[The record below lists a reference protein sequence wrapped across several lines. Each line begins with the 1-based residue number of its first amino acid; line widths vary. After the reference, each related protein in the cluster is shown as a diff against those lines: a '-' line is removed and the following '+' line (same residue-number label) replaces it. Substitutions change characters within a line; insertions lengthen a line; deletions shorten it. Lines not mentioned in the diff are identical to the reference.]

1 MGTRAPG
8 GGVGDAGSLADR
20 ARPQDTARRVDR
32 ERRRLDH
39 RYLRRGLRSPRHRN
53 RYRHRLAG
61 VPPPLAASFAHGR
74 HLGRDRLSPGG
85 LAGGALSPAGS
96 AVLDQPGSL
105 GGRDGDPGAGSPGDG
120 RFARDRYPNRHNR
133 GPIPI
138 CIGSLEFLLL
148 SPPALLMVAI
158 LGVIAFLLAGWRVAL
173 FTVLGLLFVIS
184 LDLWEAAMQTLALV
198 LAATVVALAIGIPI
212 GIIAA
217 KSSSLETAIRPV
229 LDVAQTMPAFVY
241 LVPIVVLLGIGAG
254 PALIATV
261 VFAMPP
267 AVRLTMLGIQQ
278 VPRDAVEAA
287 HAFGATPWQTL
298 FKVELPLSLKT
309 IMAGV
314 NQVIMLSLSMVVIAG
329 LAGAGGLGEP
339 VVTGLSQL
347 NVGISFVGGVGIV
360 VIAIMLDRITRALA
374 RQDRESPWRIFS
386 RGKRPESG
394 ATEAKAG
401 LGLSGRA
408 APRVRGRWGWEVPRR
423 GITDPVRRH
432 RRTLLLRG
440 ASCRL
445 DKGGIDDDDG

>member
-1 MGTRAPG
+1 M
-8 GGVGDAGSLADR
+8 LALL
-20 ARPQDTARRVDR
+20 QT
-32 ERRRLDH
+32 EL
-39 RYLRRGLRSPRHRN
+39 
-53 RYRHRLAG
+53 
-61 VPPPLAASFAHGR
+61 VPKIPLAEWTESGVDWITETF
-74 HLGRDRLSPGG
+74 D
-85 LAGGALSPAGS
+85 GAFDLLDS
-96 AVLDQPGSL
+96 AIDL
-105 GGRDGDPGAGSPGDG
+105 
-120 RFARDRYPNRHNR
+120 
-133 GPIPI
+133 I
-138 CIGSLEFLLL
+138 IGSLEFVLL
-148 SPPALLMVAI
+148 SPPALVMVVI
-158 LGVIAFLLAGWRVAL
+158 LGVIALLLAGWRVAL

-217 KSSSLETAIRPV
+217 KSAAVEGAIRPV

-261 VFAMPP
+261 IFAMPP

-278 VPRDAVEAA
+278 VPKDTVEAA

-298 FKVELPLSLKT
+298 VKVELPLSLKT

-360 VIAIMLDRITRALA
+360 VIAIMLDRVTRAMTKE
-374 RQDRESPWRIFS
+374 DRKSPWRFFS
-386 RGKRPESG
+386 RGKKPEPDAAG
-394 ATEAKAG
+394 GEA
-401 LGLSGRA
+401 
-408 APRVRGRWGWEVPRR
+408 
-423 GITDPVRRH
+423 
-432 RRTLLLRG
+432 
-440 ASCRL
+440 
-445 DKGGIDDDDG
+445 